1 MGHLCWANQ
10 RSFLRTSLDATSEY
24 GREHKGLAIIGQP
37 QADLPFPGLY
47 SGPRRHFSWLGR
59 QDSNLGMAES
69 KSAYFVCSLNAY
81 SEKRSEFDR
90 LRINRLAY
98 CSECAA
104 CSIASFYQG
113 SIVAKP
119 VPNFTRIEPHELDE
133 LQGRMVSAMQWT
145 ALSFGSLLLLSQ
157 AQEATQEGKLIH
169 LAEISCKTF
178 TEFTQQEQAI
188 IISWLQGYNLPEK
201 APAVINLEKLSSDK
215 AKLTEHCTEKPDDD
229 VMTAAEAV
237 MGQ

>member
-1 MGHLCWANQ
+1 
-10 RSFLRTSLDATSEY
+10 
-24 GREHKGLAIIGQP
+24 
-37 QADLPFPGLY
+37 
-47 SGPRRHFSWLGR
+47 
-59 QDSNLGMAES
+59 
-69 KSAYFVCSLNAY
+69 
-81 SEKRSEFDR
+81 
-90 LRINRLAY
+90 
-98 CSECAA
+98 
-104 CSIASFYQG
+104 
-113 SIVAKP
+113 
-119 VPNFTRIEPHELDE
+119 
-133 LQGRMVSAMQWT
+133 MVSAMQWT

-157 AQEATQEGKLIH
+157 APTQEGKLIH

-201 APAVINLEKLSSDK
+201 APAVIDLEKLSSDK